1 MKISNFSKISSN
13 IFGSRVTGFIRDILF
28 ANYLGA
34 NLMSDAFLFAYRL
47 PNLFRRIFAEGSM
60 NSVFIPLYVNQEK
73 MNSKSA
79 NDFIWIVFNFF
90 FVITLFLSF
99 LIFFFTEQVIS
110 ILAPGFLLNKSQ
122 FLLANQLL
130 IITFPFL
137 IFVTLSSV
145 LSSVLNVK
153 GKFFLPSFLSVIL
166 NIFMIVTLVS
176 FKSNS
181 HFALAWSMIIAGFTQ
196 LILLFINLGTI
207 KIFWGIGLK
216 SIKVL
221 SRELKKFFGRFLY
234 SLLGS
239 GIVQLNIFIS
249 MLFASLVGGGAISQI
264 YYADRIIDLPFAL
277 IAVAMSFTLLPY
289 LSKNISDESK
299 NSKAFNETVIF
310 CFLFA
315 IPSAFGIFILSEDI
329 IRALFGRGEFN
340 NEDVLITSQILLVY
354 SFSLPGYM
362 LARIFNQVFYS
373 YEKVEYPVKA
383 AVPTFICNF
392 ILCFLLYR
400 PLGVMGLAIS
410 GAVSI
415 WLNLFI
421 QIFYLRKNFR
431 SFYEKLLIFDFKK
444 LLKILF
450 SAIIMVISIL
460 IFKKILDL
468 NIYVDLFIQILIGL
482 IIYFLILYWLKLNE
496 IKLVFQLNKFN

>member
-216 SIKVL
+216 SIKIL

-310 CFLFA
+310 CYLFA

-400 PLGVMGLAIS
+400 PLGVLGLAIS

-421 QIFYLRKNFR
+421 QIFYLKKNFR
-431 SFYEKLLIFDFKK
+431 SFYEKLLIFDFNK

-450 SAIIMVISIL
+450 SAIIMAISIL

-482 IIYFLILYWLKLNE
+482 IIYFLILIWLKLNE
-496 IKLVFQLNKFN
+496 IKLIFQLKKFN

>member
-340 NEDVLITSQILLVY
+340 NEDVLITSKILLVY

-400 PLGVMGLAIS
+400 PLGVLGLAIS

-450 SAIIMVISIL
+450 SAIIMMVSIL

-468 NIYVDLFIQILIGL
+468 NIYLDLFLQILIGL
-482 IIYFLILYWLKLNE
+482 ITYFLILNWLKLNE

>member
-340 NEDVLITSQILLVY
+340 NEDVLITSKILLVY

-400 PLGVMGLAIS
+400 PLGVLGLAIS

-460 IFKKILDL
+460 IFKKILNL

-482 IIYFLILYWLKLNE
+482 IIYFLILNWLKLNE

>member
-221 SRELKKFFGRFLY
+221 SKELKKFFGRFLY

-249 MLFASLVGGGAISQI
+249 MLFASLVGDGAISQI

-340 NEDVLITSQILLVY
+340 NEDVLITSKILLVY

-400 PLGVMGLAIS
+400 PLGVLGLAIS

-482 IIYFLILYWLKLNE
+482 IIYFLILNWLKLNE

>member
-340 NEDVLITSQILLVY
+340 NEDVLITSKILLVY

-400 PLGVMGLAIS
+400 PLGVLGLAIS

-421 QIFYLRKNFR
+421 QIFYLRKNFG

-444 LLKILF
+444 LSKILI

-468 NIYVDLFIQILIGL
+468 NIYLDLFIQILIGL
-482 IIYFLILYWLKLNE
+482 IIYFLILNWLKLNE

>member
-340 NEDVLITSQILLVY
+340 NEDVLITSKILLVY

-400 PLGVMGLAIS
+400 PLGVLGLAMS

-450 SAIIMVISIL
+450 SAIIMMISIL

-482 IIYFLILYWLKLNE
+482 IIYFLILNWLKLNE

>member
-110 ILAPGFLLNKSQ
+110 ILAPGFLFNKSQ

-207 KIFWGIGLK
+207 KIFWGI
-216 SIKVL
+216 
-221 SRELKKFFGRFLY
+221 
-234 SLLGS
+234 
-239 GIVQLNIFIS
+239 
-249 MLFASLVGGGAISQI
+249 
-264 YYADRIIDLPFAL
+264 
-277 IAVAMSFTLLPY
+277 
-289 LSKNISDESK
+289 
-299 NSKAFNETVIF
+299 
-310 CFLFA
+310 
-315 IPSAFGIFILSEDI
+315 
-329 IRALFGRGEFN
+329 
-340 NEDVLITSQILLVY
+340 
-354 SFSLPGYM
+354 
-362 LARIFNQVFYS
+362 
-373 YEKVEYPVKA
+373 
-383 AVPTFICNF
+383 
-392 ILCFLLYR
+392 
-400 PLGVMGLAIS
+400 
-410 GAVSI
+410 
-415 WLNLFI
+415 
-421 QIFYLRKNFR
+421 
-431 SFYEKLLIFDFKK
+431 
-444 LLKILF
+444 
-450 SAIIMVISIL
+450 
-460 IFKKILDL
+460 
-468 NIYVDLFIQILIGL
+468 
-482 IIYFLILYWLKLNE
+482 
-496 IKLVFQLNKFN
+496 

>member
-145 LSSVLNVK
+145 LSSVLNVR

-340 NEDVLITSQILLVY
+340 NEDVLITSKILLVY

-400 PLGVMGLAIS
+400 PLGVLGLAIS

-444 LLKILF
+444 LFKILF

-482 IIYFLILYWLKLNE
+482 IIYFLILNWLKLNE

>member
-221 SRELKKFFGRFLY
+221 SSELKKFFGRFLY

-315 IPSAFGIFILSEDI
+315 IPSSFGIFILSEDI

-400 PLGVMGLAIS
+400 PLGVLGLAIS

-450 SAIIMVISIL
+450 SAIIMMISIL

-468 NIYVDLFIQILIGL
+468 NIYLDLFLQILIGL
-482 IIYFLILYWLKLNE
+482 IIYFLILNWLKLNE
-496 IKLVFQLNKFN
+496 VKLVFQLNKFN

>member
-299 NSKAFNETVIF
+299 NSIAFNETVIF

-315 IPSAFGIFILSEDI
+315 IPSSFGIFILSEDI

-340 NEDVLITSQILLVY
+340 NEDVLITSKILLVY

-400 PLGVMGLAIS
+400 PLGVLGLAIS

-482 IIYFLILYWLKLNE
+482 IIYFLILNWLKLNE

>member
-34 NLMSDAFLFAYRL
+34 NYMSDAFLFAYRL

-99 LIFFFTEQVIS
+99 LIFFFSEQVIS

-122 FLLANQLL
+122 FILANQLL

-145 LSSVLNVK
+145 LSSVLNIK

-221 SRELKKFFGRFLY
+221 SKELKKFFGRFLY

-289 LSKNISDESK
+289 LSKNILDESK

-340 NEDVLITSQILLVY
+340 NVDVLITSKILLVY

-400 PLGVMGLAIS
+400 PLGVLGLALS

-421 QIFYLRKNFR
+421 QIFYLRKNFG

-444 LLKILF
+444 LLKILI

-460 IFKKILDL
+460 ILKKILDL
-468 NIYVDLFIQILIGL
+468 NIYLDLFIQIIIGL
-482 IIYFLILYWLKLNE
+482 IVYFLFLNWLKLNE

>member
-60 NSVFIPLYVNQEK
+60 NSVFIPLYTKQEK

-166 NIFMIVTLVS
+166 NIFMIVALVS

-207 KIFWGIGLK
+207 KIFWGIGFK

-221 SRELKKFFGRFLY
+221 STELKKFFGRFLY

-249 MLFASLVGGGAISQI
+249 ILFASLVGGGAISQI

-315 IPSAFGIFILSEDI
+315 IPSTFGIFTLSEDI

-340 NEDVLITSQILLVY
+340 SEDVLITSKILLVY

-392 ILCFLLYR
+392 ILCFLLYK
-400 PLGVMGLAIS
+400 PLGVLGLALS
-410 GAVSI
+410 GTLSI

-421 QIFYLRKNFR
+421 QIFYLRKNFG

-444 LLKILF
+444 LLKILI
-450 SAIIMVISIL
+450 SSIIMVISIL

-468 NIYVDLFIQILIGL
+468 NIYLDLFIQILIGL
-482 IIYFLILYWLKLNE
+482 IIYFLILNWLKLNE
-496 IKLVFQLNKFN
+496 IKLIFQLNKFN

>member
-145 LSSVLNVK
+145 LSSVLNVR

-340 NEDVLITSQILLVY
+340 NEDVLITSKILLVY

-400 PLGVMGLAIS
+400 PLGVLGLAIS

-444 LLKILF
+444 LFKILF
-450 SAIIMVISIL
+450 SATIMVISIL

-482 IIYFLILYWLKLNE
+482 IIYFLILNWLKLNE

>member
-400 PLGVMGLAIS
+400 PLGVLGLAIS

-421 QIFYLRKNFR
+421 QIFYLRKNFG

-482 IIYFLILYWLKLNE
+482 IIYFLILNWLKLNE

>member
-1 MKISNFSKISSN
+1 
-13 IFGSRVTGFIRDILF
+13 
-28 ANYLGA
+28 
-34 NLMSDAFLFAYRL
+34 
-47 PNLFRRIFAEGSM
+47 
-60 NSVFIPLYVNQEK
+60 
-73 MNSKSA
+73 
-79 NDFIWIVFNFF
+79 
-90 FVITLFLSF
+90 
-99 LIFFFTEQVIS
+99 
-110 ILAPGFLLNKSQ
+110 
-122 FLLANQLL
+122 
-130 IITFPFL
+130 
-137 IFVTLSSV
+137 
-145 LSSVLNVK
+145 
-153 GKFFLPSFLSVIL
+153 
-166 NIFMIVTLVS
+166 
-176 FKSNS
+176 
-181 HFALAWSMIIAGFTQ
+181 

-400 PLGVMGLAIS
+400 PLGVLGLAIS

-444 LLKILF
+444 ILKILF
-450 SAIIMVISIL
+450 SAIIMMISIL

-468 NIYVDLFIQILIGL
+468 NIYLDLFLQILIGL
-482 IIYFLILYWLKLNE
+482 IIYFLILNWLKLNE

>member
-340 NEDVLITSQILLVY
+340 NEDVLITSKILLVY

-400 PLGVMGLAIS
+400 PLGVLGLAYS

-444 LLKILF
+444 LLKILL
-450 SAIIMVISIL
+450 SATIMVISIL

-482 IIYFLILYWLKLNE
+482 IIYFLILNWLKLNE

>member
-340 NEDVLITSQILLVY
+340 NEDVLITSKILLVY

-400 PLGVMGLAIS
+400 PLGVLGLAIS

-450 SAIIMVISIL
+450 SAIIMMISIL
-460 IFKKILDL
+460 IFKKIIDL

-482 IIYFLILYWLKLNE
+482 IIYFLILNWLKLNE

>member
-166 NIFMIVTLVS
+166 NIFMIIALVS

-340 NEDVLITSQILLVY
+340 NEDVLITSKILLVY

-400 PLGVMGLAIS
+400 PLGVLGLAIS

-482 IIYFLILYWLKLNE
+482 IIYFLILNWLKLNE

>member
-110 ILAPGFLLNKSQ
+110 ILAPGFLSNKSQ

-207 KIFWGIGLK
+207 KIFWVIGLK

-289 LSKNISDESK
+289 LSKNILDESK

-310 CFLFA
+310 CFIFA

-329 IRALFGRGEFN
+329 IRVLFGRGEFN
-340 NEDVLITSQILLVY
+340 NDDVLITSKILFVY

-400 PLGVMGLAIS
+400 PLGVLGLAIS
-410 GAVSI
+410 GAISI

-421 QIFYLRKNFR
+421 QIFYLRKNFG
-431 SFYEKLLIFDFKK
+431 SFYKKLLILDFNK

-460 IFKKILDL
+460 TLKKILDL

-482 IIYFLILYWLKLNE
+482 ITYFLILKWLKLNE

>member
-315 IPSAFGIFILSEDI
+315 IPSSFGIFILSEDI

-340 NEDVLITSQILLVY
+340 NEDVLITSKILLVY

-392 ILCFLLYR
+392 ILCFLLYS
-400 PLGVMGLAIS
+400 PLGVLGLAIS

-468 NIYVDLFIQILIGL
+468 NIYIDLFIQILIGL
-482 IIYFLILYWLKLNE
+482 IIYFLILNWLKLNE

>member
-34 NLMSDAFLFAYRL
+34 TLMSDAFLFAYRL

-221 SRELKKFFGRFLY
+221 SKELKKFFGRFLY
-234 SLLGS
+234 SILGS

-249 MLFASLVGGGAISQI
+249 MLFASLVGDGAISQI

-315 IPSAFGIFILSEDI
+315 IPSTFGIFILSEDI
-329 IRALFGRGEFN
+329 IKALFGRGEFN
-340 NEDVLITSQILLVY
+340 NEDVLITSKILLVY

-400 PLGVMGLAIS
+400 PLGVLGLAIS

-421 QIFYLRKNFR
+421 QIFYLRKNFN
-431 SFYEKLLIFDFKK
+431 SFYEKLIIFDFKK

-460 IFKKILDL
+460 IFKQILNL

-482 IIYFLILYWLKLNE
+482 IIYFLILNWLKLNE
-496 IKLVFQLNKFN
+496 IKLVFKLNKFN

>member
-340 NEDVLITSQILLVY
+340 NEDVLITSKILLVY

-400 PLGVMGLAIS
+400 PLGVLGLAIS

-460 IFKKILDL
+460 IFKKILGFEHLCRFIHSNTYWFD
-468 NIYVDLFIQILIGL
+468 NIFFDF
-482 IIYFLILYWLKLNE
+482 KLA
-496 IKLVFQLNKFN
+496 

>member
-1 MKISNFSKISSN
+1 
-13 IFGSRVTGFIRDILF
+13 
-28 ANYLGA
+28 
-34 NLMSDAFLFAYRL
+34 
-47 PNLFRRIFAEGSM
+47 
-60 NSVFIPLYVNQEK
+60 
-73 MNSKSA
+73 
-79 NDFIWIVFNFF
+79 
-90 FVITLFLSF
+90 
-99 LIFFFTEQVIS
+99 
-110 ILAPGFLLNKSQ
+110 
-122 FLLANQLL
+122 
-130 IITFPFL
+130 
-137 IFVTLSSV
+137 
-145 LSSVLNVK
+145 
-153 GKFFLPSFLSVIL
+153 
-166 NIFMIVTLVS
+166 MIVTLVS

-207 KIFWGIGLK
+207 KIFWGVGLK

-221 SRELKKFFGRFLY
+221 SKELKKFFGRFLY

-340 NEDVLITSQILLVY
+340 NEDVLITSKILLVY

-383 AVPTFICNF
+383 AVPTFIC
-392 ILCFLLYR
+392 L
-400 PLGVMGLAIS
+400 S
-410 GAVSI
+410 
-415 WLNLFI
+415 
-421 QIFYLRKNFR
+421 
-431 SFYEKLLIFDFKK
+431 LIH
-444 LLKILF
+444 I
-450 SAIIMVISIL
+450 
-460 IFKKILDL
+460 
-468 NIYVDLFIQILIGL
+468 
-482 IIYFLILYWLKLNE
+482 
-496 IKLVFQLNKFN
+496 

>member
-340 NEDVLITSQILLVY
+340 NEDVLITSKILLVY

-400 PLGVMGLAIS
+400 PLGVLGLAIS

-431 SFYEKLLIFDFKK
+431 SFYEKLLILDFKK

-468 NIYVDLFIQILIGL
+468 NIYVDLFIQILIGV
-482 IIYFLILYWLKLNE
+482 IMYFLILNWLKLNE

>member
-340 NEDVLITSQILLVY
+340 NEDVLITSKILLVY

-400 PLGVMGLAIS
+400 PLGVLGLAIS

-468 NIYVDLFIQILIGL
+468 NIYVDLFIQILIGV
-482 IIYFLILYWLKLNE
+482 IMYFLILNWLKLNE

>member
-207 KIFWGIGLK
+207 KIYWGIGLK

-340 NEDVLITSQILLVY
+340 NEDVLVTSKILLVY

-400 PLGVMGLAIS
+400 PLGVLGLAIS

-450 SAIIMVISIL
+450 SAIIMMISIL

-482 IIYFLILYWLKLNE
+482 IIYFLILNWLKLNE

>member
-340 NEDVLITSQILLVY
+340 NEDVLITSKILLVY

-400 PLGVMGLAIS
+400 PLGVLGLAIS

-450 SAIIMVISIL
+450 SAVIMIISIL

-468 NIYVDLFIQILIGL
+468 NIYLDLFIQILIGL
-482 IIYFLILYWLKLNE
+482 IIYFLILNWLKLNE

>member
-315 IPSAFGIFILSEDI
+315 IPSSFGIFILSEDI

-340 NEDVLITSQILLVY
+340 NEDVLITSKILLVY

-400 PLGVMGLAIS
+400 PLGVLGLAIS

-468 NIYVDLFIQILIGL
+468 NIYIDLFIQILIGL
-482 IIYFLILYWLKLNE
+482 IIYFLILNWLKLNE

>member
-340 NEDVLITSQILLVY
+340 NEDVLITSKILLVY

-383 AVPTFICNF
+383 AVPTFICNL

-400 PLGVMGLAIS
+400 PLGVLGLALS

-450 SAIIMVISIL
+450 SAIIMVILIL

-482 IIYFLILYWLKLNE
+482 IIYFLILNWLKLNE

>member
-90 FVITLFLSF
+90 FVITLLLSF

-110 ILAPGFLLNKSQ
+110 ILVPGFLLNKSQ

-221 SRELKKFFGRFLY
+221 SRELKKFFGRFIY

-310 CFLFA
+310 CFIFA

-329 IRALFGRGEFN
+329 IRVLFGRGEFN
-340 NEDVLITSQILLVY
+340 NEDVLITSKILLVY

-392 ILCFLLYR
+392 ILCFLLYK
-400 PLGVMGLAIS
+400 PLGVLGLALS

-421 QIFYLRKNFR
+421 QIFYLRKNFG

-444 LLKILF
+444 LLKILI
-450 SAIIMVISIL
+450 SAIIMFISIL
-460 IFKKILDL
+460 ILKKILDL
-468 NIYVDLFIQILIGL
+468 NIYLDLFIQILIGL
-482 IIYFLILYWLKLNE
+482 IIYFLILNWLKLNE

>member
-289 LSKNISDESK
+289 LSKNILDESK

-340 NEDVLITSQILLVY
+340 NEDVLITSKILLVY

-400 PLGVMGLAIS
+400 PLGVLGLAIS

-450 SAIIMVISIL
+450 SAIIMMISIL

-468 NIYVDLFIQILIGL
+468 NIYLNLFLQILIGL
-482 IIYFLILYWLKLNE
+482 IIYFLILNWLKLNE

>member
-234 SLLGS
+234 SILGS

-340 NEDVLITSQILLVY
+340 NEDVLITSKILLVY

-400 PLGVMGLAIS
+400 PLGVLGLAIS

-450 SAIIMVISIL
+450 SAIIMMISIL

-482 IIYFLILYWLKLNE
+482 IIYFLILNWLKLNE

>member
-1 MKISNFSKISSN
+1 MKISNFSKISTN
-13 IFGSRVTGFIRDILF
+13 IFGSRVTGFFRDILF

-34 NLMSDAFLFAYRL
+34 NLMSDAFLFAFRL

-73 MNSKSA
+73 INSKMSK
-79 NDFIWIVFNFF
+79 DFIWIIFNFF
-90 FVITLFLSF
+90 FVTTLFISF
-99 LIFFFTEQVIS
+99 LIFLFSEQVIS
-110 ILAPGFLLNKSQ
+110 LLAPGFLLNESQ
-122 FLLANQLL
+122 FLFANELL

-153 GKFFLPSFLSVIL
+153 GNFFLPSFLSIIL
-166 NIFMIVTLVS
+166 NIFMISTLVI
-176 FKSNS
+176 FKSDS
-181 HFALAWSMIIAGFTQ
+181 HFALAWSMIVAGFTQ
-196 LILLFINLGTI
+196 LILLLVNIGAI
-207 KIFWGIGLK
+207 KIFWSTGLK
-216 SIKVL
+216 SIKEL
-221 SRELKKFFGRFLY
+221 SGQLKKFFRRFLY

-249 MLFASLVGGGAISQI
+249 ILFASLVGEGAISQI

-329 IRALFGRGEFN
+329 IRVLFGRGEFN
-340 NEDVLITSQILLVY
+340 NDDVLITSKILLIY

-362 LARIFNQVFYS
+362 LARVFNQVFYS
-373 YEKVEYPVKA
+373 YERVEYPVKA
-383 AVPTFICNF
+383 AIPTFICNF

-400 PLGVMGLAIS
+400 PFGVIGLAIA
-410 GAVSI
+410 GAISV

-421 QIFYLRKNFR
+421 QIYYLKKYFN
-431 SFYEKLLIFDFKK
+431 SFFEKLLIFDVKK
-444 LLKILF
+444 LIKILLSAF
-450 SAIIMVISIL
+450 SMSISIL
-460 IFKKILDL
+460 FIKKILDL
-468 NIYVDLFIQILIGL
+468 NIYLDLLIQILIGL
-482 IIYFLILYWLKLNE
+482 LVYFLILNWLKLSE
-496 IKLVFQLNKFN
+496 LKLIFQLKKFN

>member
-34 NLMSDAFLFAYRL
+34 NLMSDAFLFAYKL

-60 NSVFIPLYVNQEK
+60 NSVFIPLYINQE
-73 MNSKSA
+73 NLDSKTA
-79 NDFIWIVFNFF
+79 NDFIWIIFNFF
-90 FVITLFLSF
+90 FVITLIITLF
-99 LIFFFTEQVIS
+99 IFFFSEQVIS
-110 ILAPGFLLNKSQ
+110 ILAPGFLLNDSQ
-122 FLLANQLL
+122 FLFANQLL
-130 IITFPFL
+130 SITFPFL
-137 IFVTLSSV
+137 VFVTLSSV

-166 NIFMIVTLVS
+166 NIFMIIALVF

-196 LILLFINLGTI
+196 LIILFINLGTI
-207 KIFWGIGLK
+207 KIFWSIGLK

-221 SRELKKFFGRFLY
+221 SIQLKKFFKRFLF

-249 MLFASLVGGGAISQI
+249 MLFASLVGGGSISQI

-289 LSKNISDESK
+289 LSKNITDENK

-315 IPSAFGIFILSEDI
+315 IPSAFAIFILSEDI
-329 IRALFGRGEFN
+329 IKALFGRGEFD
-340 NEDVLITSQILLVY
+340 NEDVLITSKILLIY

-383 AVPTFICNF
+383 AVPSFLCNL
-392 ILCFLLYR
+392 ILCFILYR
-400 PLGVMGLAIS
+400 PLGVLGLATS

-421 QIFYLRKNFR
+421 QIFYLRKNFT
-431 SFYEKLLIFDFKK
+431 SFYKKLLILDYKK
-444 LLKILF
+444 LQKILF
-450 SAIIMVISIL
+450 STFIMIISIL
-460 IFKKILDL
+460 FVEKVLNL
-468 NIYVDLFIQILIGL
+468 NIYLNLLIQIFIGL
-482 IIYFLILYWLKLNE
+482 IIYFLILNLLKLNE
-496 IKLVFQLNKFN
+496 IKLILQLKKFN

>member
-1 MKISNFSKISSN
+1 
-13 IFGSRVTGFIRDILF
+13 
-28 ANYLGA
+28 
-34 NLMSDAFLFAYRL
+34 
-47 PNLFRRIFAEGSM
+47 
-60 NSVFIPLYVNQEK
+60 
-73 MNSKSA
+73 
-79 NDFIWIVFNFF
+79 
-90 FVITLFLSF
+90 
-99 LIFFFTEQVIS
+99 
-110 ILAPGFLLNKSQ
+110 
-122 FLLANQLL
+122 L

-289 LSKNISDESK
+289 LSKNILDESK

-340 NEDVLITSQILLVY
+340 NEDVLITSKILLVY

-400 PLGVMGLAIS
+400 PLGVLGLAIS

-482 IIYFLILYWLKLNE
+482 IIYFLILNWLKLNE

>member
-221 SRELKKFFGRFLY
+221 SKELKKFFGRFLY

-340 NEDVLITSQILLVY
+340 NEDVLITSKILLVY

-400 PLGVMGLAIS
+400 PLGVLGLAIS

-482 IIYFLILYWLKLNE
+482 IIYFLILNWLKLNE